1 MLIRTGFDIAFET
14 ETEVPM
20 LALLNV
26 RPERQKDLR
35 TPEVVKTEPD
45 VPYRQYVDS
54 FGNVCT
60 RLVVPAGGIRL
71 TSDFVIE
78 DPGTPDAVAPEAVQ
92 HPIDQLPDDVL
103 LYLLSSRYCEV
114 SQLADEAWEIAKNT
128 QPGWERVQ
136 ALVDAAHERIKFDYM
151 KASTERTA
159 RSAFDEGCGVCR
171 DFAHLA
177 ITLCRAVNI
186 PARYCTGYLGDIG
199 IDPIDAPMDFS
210 AWFEAY
216 LGGRWYT
223 FDARHNT
230 PRIARIVMAR
240 GRDATDTAI
249 TTGFGRAQL
258 VKFVVHTDEVADTDL
273 SRPPAE
279 TALPQKARTP
289 AAA

>member
-1 MLIRTGFDIAFET
+1 MLIRAGFDIAFET

-26 RPERQKDLR
+26 RPERAADLR
-35 TPEVVKTEPD
+35 TPDRLTTEPA
-45 VPYRQYVDS
+45 VPLRTFHDG
-54 FGNVCT
+54 FGNLCT

-71 TSDFVIE
+71 TNDFVIE
-78 DPGTPDAVAPEAVQ
+78 DPGAPDLVALDARQ
-92 HPIDQLPDDVL
+92 HPIDELPDETL
-103 LYLLSSRYCEV
+103 QYLLSSRYCEV
-114 SQLADEAWEIAKNT
+114 GRLADEAWDIAGKAD
-128 QPGWERVQ
+128 PGWARVQ
-136 ALVDAAHERIKFDYM
+136 ALVDAAHERIEFDYM

-159 RSAFDEGCGVCR
+159 RTAFDERCGVCR

-177 ITLCRAVNI
+177 IALCRAINI

-216 LGGRWYT
+216 LGGRWHT

-230 PRIARIVMAR
+230 PRIGRIAMAR

-249 TTGFGRAQL
+249 TTSYGKAEL
-258 VKFVVHTDEVADTDL
+258 VKFEVHTDEVADTDL
-273 SRPPAE
+273 SRPPAQ
-279 TALPQKARTP
+279 TALPQKAP
-289 AAA
+289 EAIGA